1 MLSQIE
7 ALEEQFRD
15 IHGRLVTE
23 LSTNEGISIDQV
35 LQALTM
41 LPFAIRRQYQDTIQ
55 TMLPDLESEDRISS
69 LFDLLHP
76 LFSFMDYELLKHLVS
91 KFGSP
96 RLKEEM
102 AVYAEKVQLF
112 KRATTV
118 SDLVEYW
125 PGIELPESNYS
136 RLRAKIGGDP
146 GTYTLEELD
155 KFRRTF
161 FGQMRLSEFVSASIL
176 LQLERSNSFIVIWL
190 IPTVVVPKL
199 VEVTKQQL
207 GAVNVFFQEER
218 VLQLSVDKQTLY
230 TNERAMESQSPSVST
245 HVSPRL

>member
-76 LFSFMDYELLKHLVS
+76 LFSFIDYELLKHLVS

-102 AVYAEKVQLF
+102 TVYAEKVQLF
-112 KRATTV
+112 KRVTTI

-125 PGIELPESNYS
+125 PGLELPESNYS

-176 LQLERSNSFIVIWL
+176 LQLERSNSFVAMWL
-190 IPTVVVPKL
+190 IPTVVVPEL
-199 VEVTKQQL
+199 VEATKQQL
-207 GAVNVFFQEER
+207 GTVNVFFQEEQ

-230 TNERAMESQSPSVST
+230 TDERAMESQPPSVST